1 MGCAEVVVTPSWGG
15 GGPPVAS
22 SEASEVPP
30 TGIPEERRT
39 RDSCQGPKVCPEQ
52 DRMRHSCGETS
63 VVGGHLGEAVGQVQ
77 TQEGGPHWA
86 GRRVRNTQRVS
97 AWLSLR
103 EMVRRKA
110 RVGYTLAGLCPASV
124 GRRRPIPRAPC

>member
-97 AWLSLR
+97 AWLSP
-103 EMVRRKA
+103 
-110 RVGYTLAGLCPASV
+110 AGRGLHPGPRCPHL
-124 GRRRPIPRAPC
+124 GGPLGTQCPGGET